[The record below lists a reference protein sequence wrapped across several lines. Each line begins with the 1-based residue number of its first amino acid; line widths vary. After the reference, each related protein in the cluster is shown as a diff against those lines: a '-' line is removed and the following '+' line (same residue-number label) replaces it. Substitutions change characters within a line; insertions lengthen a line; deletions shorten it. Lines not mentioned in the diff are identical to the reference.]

1 MEQDNDKWQT
11 EELGKYWELEKKLRK
26 WFIIVS
32 KCKKKKKKKNN
43 ITMKVVDPF

>member
-32 KCKKKKKKKNN
+32 KCKKKKN